1 MMKTQLALLIGMTG
15 SLHAN
20 ALLVQKEKQKN
31 RPNVIIVVVDQ
42 WRSQAFGF
50 MGDPNVKTP
59 KIDQLSQ
66 VSMNFSNA
74 VSVCPVCT
82 PARASL
88 FTGRYPTTTGMFMN
102 DLYLP
107 ADENCM
113 AEIFKSEGY
122 NTGYIG
128 KWHLD
133 GHGRQVYIPE
143 ERRQGFD
150 FWNVLECTHDYNHS
164 RYYAGNDTTPR
175 YWNGY
180 DAFAQTG
187 VAQQYIID
195 HSKRPNPFLL
205 VVSFGPPHAPHQTA
219 PERFKKRYNPDS
231 LHLRANVP
239 PNLEKITR
247 QELAGY
253 YSHCTALDSCV
264 GEICAAVEKA
274 KIAENTIL
282 VFTSDHGE
290 MMGSQ
295 GIKPFAKQRPWD
307 ESIRV
312 PFLIKFPGLTNQQKT
327 IDTPINTPDIL
338 PTLLGMCNISI
349 PSKIEGEDFS
359 ELILK
364 GKEMEN
370 YAALIMNVAPFGDF
384 FKSCEFR
391 GIRTSRYTY
400 VRNLVLGPWLF
411 YDNLADPYQLNN
423 LVGKTDYAYIEQELS
438 MQLDEKL
445 TIIGDKDFK
454 SRDYYLKRW
463 GYSINE
469 IGGIPYSESAQPV
482 QTPVYTKLKFF
493 P

>member
-1 MMKTQLALLIGMTG
+1 MKTQLSILVGLTA

-20 ALLVQKEKQKN
+20 ALLVQTEKQTNK
-31 RPNVIIVVVDQ
+31 PNVIIVIADQ
-42 WRSQAFGF
+42 WRSQALGF

-59 KIDQLSQ
+59 EIDQLSK
-66 VSMNFSNA
+66 VCVNFSNA

-88 FTGRYPTTTGMFMN
+88 FTGLYPTTTGMFMN

-107 ADENCM
+107 SNATCM

-164 RYYAGNDTTPR
+164 RYYAGNDTTSR

-180 DAFAQTG
+180 DAFSQTG
-187 VAQQYIID
+187 VARQYIID
-195 HSKRPNPFLL
+195 HSKSRNPFLL
-205 VVSFGPPHAPHQTA
+205 VVSFGAPHAPHHTA

-231 LHLRANVP
+231 LQLRINVP
-239 PNLEKITR
+239 SNLEKITR

-264 GEICAAVEKA
+264 GEIYAAVEKA
-274 KIAENTIL
+274 KIAENTIF

-295 GIKPFAKQRPWD
+295 GLKPFTKQRPWD

-312 PFLIKFPGLTNQQKT
+312 PFLIKYPGLQNKQKT

-338 PTLLGMCNISI
+338 PTLLGMCGILI

-359 ELILK
+359 ELIVK
-364 GKEMEN
+364 GKRMDN
-370 YAALIMNVAPFGDF
+370 HAALIMNVAPFGDF
-384 FKSCEFR
+384 YKVCEFR

-400 VRNLVLGPWLF
+400 VRNLVQGPWLF
-411 YDNLADPYQLNN
+411 YDNLTDPFQLNN
-423 LVGKTDYAYIEQELS
+423 LVGKTDYANTEQELS
-438 MQLDEKL
+438 LLLEKKL
-445 TIIGDKDFK
+445 TAIGDKEFR

-463 GYSINE
+463 GYNINE
-469 IGGIPYSESAQPV
+469 IGGIPYSEFTQPV
-482 QTPVYTKLKFF
+482 QTPVYTRLKFF